1 MKTNSELRKD
11 AKARMSGN
19 WTAGVMLT
27 LVVLIVSS
35 LFASISYLA
44 NNEALSLV
52 YSIVIN
58 LFLSFPLTVGLYMA
72 FLSFARG
79 EELNVSTLFG
89 AFNRTYYKKSVV
101 LCFLMSIYTCLWM
114 LLLIIP
120 GFIKSLSYSMA
131 PYILIENPDISAEMA
146 IRRSMAMMNGHKMD
160 LFVLGLSF
168 IGWGFP
174 CVITLGI
181 ASIWVIPYMQATY
194 ANAYNSLKPN
204 AIADEQPNIEAE

>member
-101 LCFLMSIYTCLWM
+101 LCLLMSIYTCLWM

-160 LFVLGLSF
+160 LFLIYLGM
-168 IGWGFP
+168 IG
-174 CVITLGI
+174 LGI
-181 ASIWVIPYMQATY
+181 LSALLFFIPLLWIVPYYQVVLAKFY
-194 ANAYNSLKPN
+194 FSLKE
-204 AIADEQPNIEAE
+204 EQAPVVE

>member
-52 YSIVIN
+52 CSIVIN

-146 IRRSMAMMNGHKMD
+146 IRRSMAMMNGHKLD
-160 LFVLGLSF
+160 LFLIYLGM
-168 IGWGFP
+168 IG
-174 CVITLGI
+174 LGI
-181 ASIWVIPYMQATY
+181 LSALLLFIPLLWIVPYYQVVLAKFY
-194 ANAYNSLKPN
+194 FSLKE
-204 AIADEQPNIEAE
+204 EQAPVVE

>member
-11 AKARMSGN
+11 AKAQMSGN

-160 LFVLGLSF
+160 LFLIYLGM
-168 IGWGFP
+168 IG
-174 CVITLGI
+174 LGI
-181 ASIWVIPYMQATY
+181 LSALLLFIPLLWIVPYYQVVLAKFY
-194 ANAYNSLKPN
+194 FSLKE
-204 AIADEQPNIEAE
+204 EQAPVVE

>member
-35 LFASISYLA
+35 LFASISYLV

-52 YSIVIN
+52 CSIVIY

-72 FLSFARG
+72 FLLFARG

-101 LCFLMSIYTCLWM
+101 LCFLMSIYTYLWM

-160 LFVLGLSF
+160 LFLIYLGM
-168 IGWGFP
+168 IG
-174 CVITLGI
+174 LGI
-181 ASIWVIPYMQATY
+181 LSALLLFIPLLWIVPYYQVVLAKFY
-194 ANAYNSLKPN
+194 FSLKE
-204 AIADEQPNIEAE
+204 EQAPVVE

>member
-160 LFVLGLSF
+160 LFLIYLGM
-168 IGWGFP
+168 IG
-174 CVITLGI
+174 LGI
-181 ASIWVIPYMQATY
+181 LSALLLFIPLLWIVPYYQVVLAKFY
-194 ANAYNSLKPN
+194 FSLKE
-204 AIADEQPNIEAE
+204 EQAPVVE

>member
-35 LFASISYLA
+35 LFASISYLV

-52 YSIVIN
+52 CRIVIY

-101 LCFLMSIYTCLWM
+101 LCFLMSIYTYLWM

-160 LFVLGLSF
+160 LFLIYLGM
-168 IGWGFP
+168 IG
-174 CVITLGI
+174 LGI
-181 ASIWVIPYMQATY
+181 LSALLLFIPLLWIVPYYQVVLAKFY
-194 ANAYNSLKPN
+194 FSLKE
-204 AIADEQPNIEAE
+204 EQAPVVE

>member
-146 IRRSMAMMNGHKMD
+146 IRRSIAMMNGHKMD
-160 LFVLGLSF
+160 LFLIYLGM
-168 IGWGFP
+168 IG
-174 CVITLGI
+174 LGI
-181 ASIWVIPYMQATY
+181 LSALLLFIPLLWIVPYYQVVLAKFY
-194 ANAYNSLKPN
+194 FSLKE
-204 AIADEQPNIEAE
+204 EQAPVVE

>member
-11 AKARMSGN
+11 AKAQMSGN

-160 LFVLGLSF
+160 LFLIYLGM
-168 IGWGFP
+168 IGWGILSALLLF
-174 CVITLGI
+174 
-181 ASIWVIPYMQATY
+181 IPLLWIVPYYQVVLAKFY
-194 ANAYNSLKPN
+194 FSLKE
-204 AIADEQPNIEAE
+204 EQAPVVE

>member
-160 LFVLGLSF
+160 LFLIYLGM
-168 IGWGFP
+168 IG
-174 CVITLGI
+174 LGI
-181 ASIWVIPYMQATY
+181 LSALLFFIPLLWIVPYYQVVLAKFY
-194 ANAYNSLKPN
+194 FSLKE
-204 AIADEQPNIEAE
+204 EQAPVVE